1 MAGRPR
7 YTPDELGQY
16 FDRIGLPRQH
26 RALSVQAPPL
36 RDHNDLRLAHLAL
49 LLKHHLV
56 RVPFENLTQH
66 YSWHGVV
73 DVSPR
78 HVFRKIVLGHGHGH
92 GSNRGG
98 YCMEANSLFHTVL
111 LSLGY
116 DVYIAGARIYDAT
129 SQRYGGFTHCVNI
142 VTIAGARYMVDV
154 GFGANGPTRPVP
166 LRSAAAG
173 AGAGA
178 EAESA
183 VGEHL
188 VIPQIA
194 PASVRLLHEP
204 IPQQTN
210 QGCRVWI
217 YQHRIDARADWV
229 PMYCFVDFEFLLED
243 IRGMNLSP
251 WRSPHSWFTRKIVT
265 VRFTTDREVLLL
277 PPSSAEEIGDAGGG
291 GWLAKGGAT
300 STGGDE
306 GAVVE
311 GEIDGAII
319 LFEGTLKWRR
329 GGETKLEIQFK
340 SEGERLEALE
350 RCFGIVFD
358 EEDRDAIRGT
368 VSEISDTS

>member
-7 YTPDELGQY
+7 YTPAELGQY
-16 FDRIGLPRQH
+16 FDRIGLPLQH
-26 RALSVQAPPL
+26 RLLSVQAPPL
-36 RDHNDLRLAHLAL
+36 RDHDDLKLAHLAL

-78 HVFRKIVLGHGHGH
+78 HLFRKIVLGPQHGPGH

-116 DVYIAGARIYDAT
+116 DVYMAGARIYDAA

-166 LRSAAAG
+166 LRAAG
-173 AGAGA
+173 S
-178 EAESA
+178 EAEKIA
-183 VGEHL
+183 EEHI
-188 VIPQIA
+188 IPQIA
-194 PASVRLLHEP
+194 PASVRLLHDP
-204 IPQQTN
+204 IPQQVN
-210 QGCRVWI
+210 QDCRVWI
-217 YQHRIDARADWV
+217 YQHRIHAGADWI

-265 VRFTTDREVLLL
+265 VRFTTDREVLL
-277 PPSSAEEIGDAGGG
+277 PPPPSAEEDGGQ
-291 GWLAKGGAT
+291 AKG
-300 STGGDE
+300 TGSPEDGE
-306 GAVVE
+306 AAAE

-319 LFEGTLKWRR
+319 LFEDTLKWRR
-329 GGETKLEIQFK
+329 GGETKFEIKFK
-340 SEGERLEALE
+340 SEGERLGALE

-358 EEDRDAIRGT
+358 EEDRGAIRGT
-368 VSEISDTS
+368 VSEISDVWSL